1 MSNYAAESDLKSAR
15 GVETLDFA
23 KKADWANLE
32 LDIYRIDIRN
42 YKRLCTM
49 NWLKKLMLFRRMSN
63 LVKKADYSTKTK
75 SKILNQDKYIT
86 TDGF

>member
-1 MSNYAAESDLKSAR
+1 
-15 GVETLDFA
+15 
-23 KKADWANLE
+23 
-32 LDIYRIDIRN
+32 
-42 YKRLCTM
+42 
-49 NWLKKLMLFRRMSN
+49 MLFRRMSN